1 MMNKIKLILAVLVTT
16 FCLSLFSVVFAQQKE
31 GFFIG
36 WSQPLS
42 GSGDLEIDIT
52 TSEVTLPAQL
62 GLWICYRY
70 SCYVSR

>member
-36 WSQPLS
+36 WSQPLL
-42 GSGDLEIDIT
+42 GVSGDLEIDIN
-52 TSEVTLPAQL
+52 TSNIFLAQK
-62 GLWICYRY
+62 
-70 SCYVSR
+70 

>member
-16 FCLSLFSVVFAQQKE
+16 FCLSFFSVVFAQQKE

-52 TSEVTLPAQL
+52 NSE
-62 GLWICYRY
+62 
-70 SCYVSR
+70 